1 MAEKKGIPE
10 EVRQYLAVELGKP
23 VVTICTGKPNA
34 LKLEVVDV
42 ECFPAERESDEPT
55 WQLSNPEDGK
65 PAIVEPALYRADGE
79 TAETGSAV
87 FTDLGGSAAGLKN

>member
-34 LKLEVVDV
+34 PKLEVVDV

-65 PAIVEPALYRADGE
+65 PWLIVNQPFVELMAKLPKLEAPYLPTSVDRLPD
-79 TAETGSAV
+79 
-87 FTDLGGSAAGLKN
+87 

>member
-34 LKLEVVDV
+34 PKLEVVDV
-42 ECFPAERESDEPT
+42 ECFASRPSAKATSR
-55 WQLSNPEDGK
+55 
-65 PAIVEPALYRADGE
+65 R
-79 TAETGSAV
+79 GS
-87 FTDLGGSAAGLKN
+87 